1 MQVEIYPNSTAK
13 KIQERSQK
21 FDEGVYLGIL
31 LVDRLYAEY
40 LKTNKALW
48 GKIKKMQRLKN
59 TSFEKVDIS
68 YGSVR
73 LTDDRSYN
81 NDKREL
87 QTVSKNSKAFTEIH
101 LNDNRAS
108 ITNLRLCK
116 KLYEH
121 E

>member
-1 MQVEIYPNSTAK
+1 MAAKLYLLIFLQSAYGQQSPSNGMWVEIYPNNTTK
-13 KIQERSQK
+13 KLQERCETL
-21 FDEGVYLGIL
+21 DDGVYLGIL
-31 LVDRLYAEY
+31 FVDGLYTEY

-68 YGSVR
+68 YGSGR

-87 QTVSKNSKAFTEIH
+87 
-101 LNDNRAS
+101 
-108 ITNLRLCK
+108 
-116 KLYEH
+116 
-121 E
+121 